1 MVDRSPSQAAN
12 DNKNGV
18 SISQDETP
26 SSKADDAQS
35 KDHAAPN
42 KASEAPA
49 ETRPKMPQGL
59 RSSFTMDFTQP
70 DARDGEEQKLVTDD
84 NPVIEELRSPSNA
97 AAAFSNLKRVDN
109 EASAG

>member
-1 MVDRSPSQAAN
+1 MVDRSLSQAAN

-26 SSKADDAQS
+26 SSKADNAQI

-49 ETRPKMPQGL
+49 KTHT
-59 RSSFTMDFTQP
+59 SFTMDFTQP
-70 DARDGEEQKLVTDD
+70 DARDGK
-84 NPVIEELRSPSNA
+84 
-97 AAAFSNLKRVDN
+97 
-109 EASAG
+109 ASD